1 MRTALAIV
9 MLTFTLGLVSR
20 PLHGQTRAKE
30 TSALYEIQMIN
41 RETGWAMTDPRYVS
55 VCGRESC
62 LLRTTDGGTVW
73 RDVTPLKSP
82 GQKVRLWKFTA
93 LSALIAWVIP
103 TREAGSS
110 GQIFRTTDG
119 GSTWRSA
126 TIPQPPGTGVGV
138 EYGASLI
145 SFINP
150 REGWLIVPTWAS
162 MGSEEDEIYHSTD
175 GGDTWVNVASAT
187 RENHSSGF
195 PMVGKS
201 GMAFLN
207 STTGW
212 VTALDFRSPDQSHL
226 YVTHDGGRK
235 WRAESL
241 PLPPQLGPH
250 WGIHPRSVKPFGP
263 RDAILR
269 VDYSL
274 LNDSGEITG
283 MVIVFYATIDSGAT
297 WTYTVP
303 VRRVN
308 DDYYPSSFAD
318 MNHGWLMD
326 GFDLHAT
333 SDGGRQWMT
342 IQTSQLPVDVSQLN
356 FVSPQVGWAIRQRF
370 PYLRK
375 TLDGG
380 RTWAPVPYTIVG
392 Q

>member
-1 MRTALAIV
+1 
-9 MLTFTLGLVSR
+9 
-20 PLHGQTRAKE
+20 
-30 TSALYEIQMIN
+30 
-41 RETGWAMTDPRYVS
+41 
-55 VCGRESC
+55 
-62 LLRTTDGGTVW
+62 
-73 RDVTPLKSP
+73 
-82 GQKVRLWKFTA
+82 
-93 LSALIAWVIP
+93 
-103 TREAGSS
+103 
-110 GQIFRTTDG
+110 
-119 GSTWRSA
+119 
-126 TIPQPPGTGVGV
+126 
-138 EYGASLI
+138 
-145 SFINP
+145 
-150 REGWLIVPTWAS
+150 

-250 WGIHPRSVKPFGP
+250 WGIHPRSVKPFAP

-274 LNDSGEITG
+274 FNDSGEIMG
-283 MVIVFYATIDSGAT
+283 MVIVFYATIDSGTT

-303 VRRVN
+303 VRRIN

-318 MNHGWLMD
+318 MNHGWLMN
-326 GFDLHAT
+326 GFDLHVT
-333 SDGGRQWMT
+333 SDGGRRWMT
-342 IQTSQLPVDVSQLN
+342 IQPSQLPVDVTQLD
-356 FVSPQVGWAIRQRF
+356 FVSPQVGWAIRQRS

-380 RTWAPVPYTIVG
+380 RTWSPVTYTVL
-392 Q
+392 QK